1 MEESAKATGLQF
13 AAIFYDYAAAA
24 ANTTTTEV
32 VTTAATTTTTASASS
47 WKLIKRQCRFA
58 WFWLRLRLI

>member
-13 AAIFYDYAAAA
+13 AAIFYDYAAAT
-24 ANTTTTEV
+24 NTTTTKV
-32 VTTAATTTTTASASS
+32 VTTGATTTASASS
-47 WKLIKRQCRFA
+47 WKLIKSQCRFA

>member
-13 AAIFYDYAAAA
+13 AAIFYDYAAA
-24 ANTTTTEV
+24 N
-32 VTTAATTTTTASASS
+32 ATTTTVVTTTTTTSASS
-47 WKLIKRQCRFA
+47 LKLIKSQCRFA

>member
-13 AAIFYDYAAAA
+13 AAIFYDYAAANA
-24 ANTTTTEV
+24 TTTTV
-32 VTTAATTTTTASASS
+32 VTTTTASASS
-47 WKLIKRQCRFA
+47 LKLIKSQRRFA

>member
-13 AAIFYDYAAAA
+13 AAIFYDYAAANA
-24 ANTTTTEV
+24 TTTTV
-32 VTTAATTTTTASASS
+32 VTTAATTASASS
-47 WKLIKRQCRFA
+47 LKLIKSQCRFA